1 MTDVTLPNGKTP
13 EEAAHELAMSLVVS
27 GYFDTSNKLP
37 NGVFLMV
44 NNAEQL
50 FCELYQ
56 AQLKQLQENKD
67 KNFNEFLKGS

>member
-13 EEAAHELAMSLVVS
+13 EEAAHELAISLVAS
-27 GYFDTSNKLP
+27 GYFDTSKKSP
-37 NGVFLMV
+37 KGVFRMV
-44 NNAEQL
+44 DSAEKL

-56 AQLKQLQENKD
+56 AQLKQLQENED